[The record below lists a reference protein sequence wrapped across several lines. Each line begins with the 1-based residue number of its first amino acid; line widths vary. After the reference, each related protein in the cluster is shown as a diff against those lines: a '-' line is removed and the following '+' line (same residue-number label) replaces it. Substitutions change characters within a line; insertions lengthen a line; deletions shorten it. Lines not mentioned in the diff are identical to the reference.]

1 MSWSEAAN
9 SVWFWA
15 LLIGGL
21 GTLYFPPVIVALI
34 RQAEHLG
41 IIVML
46 NMFPLLWPGALAGAF
61 ILPRRQPPPRS
72 TPTRRTTPARCSTRR
87 LPPVLLTAGQARQS
101 ITSEDEPARP
111 SPQPRA

>member
-1 MSWSEAAN
+1 MSWTEAAN
-9 SVWFWA
+9 SAWFWA

-21 GTLYFPPVIVALI
+21 GTLYFLPVIVALI

-61 ILPRRQPPPRS
+61 ILPRRQPPTSPLYAY
-72 TPTRRTTPARCSTRR
+72 PACDSPDYY
-87 LPPVLLTAGQARQS
+87 PPVQYAPPGS
-101 ITSEDEPARP
+101 WY
-111 SPQPRA
+111 

>member
-1 MSWSEAAN
+1 MSWTEAAN
-9 SVWFWA
+9 SAWFWA

-21 GTLYFPPVIVALI
+21 AVIYFLPVIVALI

-61 ILPRRQPPPRS
+61 ILPRRQPPAP
-72 TPTRRTTPARCSTRR
+72 PLYAYLDYDPPDYY
-87 LPPVLLTAGQARQS
+87 PPVQYAPPGS
-101 ITSEDEPARP
+101 WY
-111 SPQPRA
+111 

>member
-1 MSWSEAAN
+1 MSWNEAAN
-9 SVWFWA
+9 STWFWA

-21 GTLYFPPVIVALI
+21 GTVYFLPVIVALI

-61 ILPRRQPPPRS
+61 ILPRRQPP
-72 TPTRRTTPARCSTRR
+72 TPPPYAYPAYYSPDYY
-87 LPPVLLTAGQARQS
+87 PPAQYAPPGS
-101 ITSEDEPARP
+101 WY
-111 SPQPRA
+111 